1 MNPIMKNRIIGCVTA
16 LAIFVVDQLTKNYV
30 TKGLG
35 IDRVGDAMEILPFF
49 DLRFTT
55 NFGISLGLFEAQS
68 VEQRWLLVMGTGAI
82 ALIVLF
88 WMLRERTKGDIFGLA
103 LILGGALGNILDRV
117 LYGYV
122 IDYADLHFGA
132 FRPFMIFN
140 VADACITIGVLII
153 LARSFFLRDK
163 SADKDMQ
170 LAAKES

>member
-1 MNPIMKNRIIGCVTA
+1 MDGAWNRRLRGLA
-16 LAIFVVDQLTKNYV
+16 LAALVFGLDQLVKWLV
-30 TKGLG
+30 TGPLG
-35 IDRVGDAMEILPFF
+35 IDSIGAVKELLPFF

-88 WMLRERTKGDIFGLA
+88 WMLRERTKGDIFGL
-103 LILGGALGNILDRV
+103 
-117 LYGYV
+117 
-122 IDYADLHFGA
+122 GA

-163 SADKDMQ
+163 GAQSDMH

>member
-1 MNPIMKNRIIGCVTA
+1 MTNRLIGCAAA
-16 LAIFVVDQLTKNYV
+16 LGIFAVDQWSKTYV
-30 TKGLG
+30 TKALG
-35 IDRVGDAMEILPFF
+35 IDQVGDAMEILAFF

-163 SADKDMQ
+163 GAQSDMH